1 MGLVMRRIV
10 SLLKS
15 PHDGGEFLMQRIAI
29 FNFNETRGDPR
40 VRRTSTAL
48 RAAGHEVRVF
58 EMAGPNLPLEEEI
71 LAGVR
76 VRRVSEQAYDD
87 SAMGE
92 VANEAPDFA
101 ALLR

>member
-1 MGLVMRRIV
+1 
-10 SLLKS
+10 
-15 PHDGGEFLMQRIAI
+15 
-29 FNFNETRGDPR
+29 
-40 VRRTSTAL
+40 
-48 RAAGHEVRVF
+48 VF